1 MREER
6 IIRSL
11 AAALTALALLFA
23 VAFLLAG
30 LELARLVLFCG
41 LAFAVIGI
49 AVGTLLGKRHPV
61 MQILLSAAPGAAL
74 AWLAGRIVMIEPAYL
89 YSLVAIGVL
98 LAVWAE
104 RLYVTTR
111 EASLS
116 AGALLAPLAGWLCTA
131 GILYLTVRERPD
143 TAQIWP
149 FVIIPA
155 SVWFIVAMVALNR
168 RGVRQAARANTGSGV
183 PAAVRRNG
191 TVGAVLFI
199 AATFLFANASAIM
212 GFIADGLKK
221 LVAWAVVAFYWLSS
235 LLSPSNTGGQSPQG
249 GDQQQPLPMG
259 GEGSPLMQLIGD
271 IVMVVMLVC
280 IAAAIIFGLYK
291 LFPKLW
297 QKLRERLNTLFGTW
311 RDSEDFRDSSERLM
325 TLRQAF
331 SNAGKGLRKLAR
343 LFRRRER
350 IGDFTTNAGRAR
362 FLFREYVRDLIA
374 SGHRPRP
381 AATASDI
388 ARPVPALAHAYNLA
402 RYGEEEPSDGE
413 VESAREEVF
422 K

>member
-6 IIRSL
+6 VIRSL

-23 VAFLLAG
+23 VACILAG
-30 LELARLVLFCG
+30 LALARLVLFCG
-41 LAFAVIGI
+41 LAFAIIGI
-49 AVGTLLGKRHPV
+49 AVGMLLGKRHPLL
-61 MQILLSAAPGAAL
+61 QILLSAAPGAAL
-74 AWLAGRIVMIEPAYL
+74 AWLAGRIAMVEPVYL

-104 RLYVTTR
+104 RLYITTR

-116 AGALLAPLAGWLCTA
+116 AGALLAPLAGWLCSA
-131 GILYLTVRERPD
+131 AILYLTIRERAD
-143 TAQIWP
+143 AGTVWP
-149 FVIIPA
+149 LVIIPA
-155 SVWFIVAMVALNR
+155 SVWFAVAMVALNR
-168 RGVRQAARANTGSGV
+168 NGVRQAARANTGSGV

-191 TVGAVLFI
+191 TIGAVLFV

-212 GFIADGLKK
+212 GFIADGFKK
-221 LVAWAVVAFYWLSS
+221 LVAWAVAAFYWLSS
-235 LLSPSNTGGQSPQG
+235 LLSPSTTGGQTPQG

-259 GEGSPLMQLIGD
+259 GEASPLMQLIGD
-271 IVMVVMLVC
+271 IVMVLMLVC
-280 IAAAIIFGLYK
+280 IAAAMLYGIYK

-297 QKLRERLNTLFGTW
+297 LKLRERLNAIFGSW
-311 RDSEDFRDSSERLM
+311 HDSDDFRDSSERLM

-331 SNAGKGLRKLAR
+331 SNAGKGLRKLVR
-343 LFRRRER
+343 RFRRRER
-350 IGDFTTNAGRAR
+350 IDDFTTNAARAR
-362 FLFREYVRDLIA
+362 FLFREYVRGLCA
-374 SGHRPRP
+374 SGHVPRP
-381 AATASDI
+381 SATASDI

-413 VESAREEVF
+413 VEKAREEVC